1 MATDRRI
8 GSEDSESRERL
19 LDAAEALL
27 QTEGHSAV
35 TVRRIAA
42 QAGLKRQLIH
52 YYFRSMEELFLEIL
66 SRAYQRHFVRLA
78 GALDSPN
85 PVRSLW
91 EVAFLAEAILFE
103 IYTLPLANQFE
114 SIRSS
119 IAIFLARSREL
130 QVAALRTFL
139 DRRAARTLDPS
150 PEAMALFIR
159 GIAREIAV
167 ERHLGMGIGHA
178 EVIANIERYLAYFD
192 HAAQIEPIR

>member
-42 QAGLKRQLIH
+42 HAGLKRQLIH
-52 YYFRSMEELFLEIL
+52 YYFRSMEELFLEVL
-66 SRAYQRHFVRLA
+66 RRAYERHFVRLA
-78 GALDSPN
+78 GALAAPN

-114 SIRSS
+114 SVRSS
-119 IAIFLARSREL
+119 IATFLSRSREM
-130 QVAALRTFL
+130 QVDTLRAFL
-139 DRRAARTLDPS
+139 DRRPASPLDPS

-178 EVIANIERYLAYFD
+178 EAIANIDRYLTYFD
-192 HAAQIEPIR
+192 QAAQMGPVR

>member
-1 MATDRRI
+1 MASDRRI

-27 QTEGHSAV
+27 QAEGHSAV

-42 QAGLKRQLIH
+42 QAGLKRQLVH

-66 SRAYQRHFVRLA
+66 SRAYERHFVRLA
-78 GALDSPN
+78 VALESPN

-114 SIRSS
+114 SVRSS
-119 IAIFLARSREL
+119 IATFLSRSREM
-130 QVAALRTFL
+130 QVDTLRAFL
-139 DRRAARTLDPS
+139 DRRPASPLDPS

-178 EVIANIERYLAYFD
+178 EAIANIDRYLTYFD
-192 HAAQIEPIR
+192 QAAQMGPVR